1 MASQTVFNL
10 CTDVFASSGG
20 ASLHEGPEVNV
31 ISGTELPV
39 PQLVMLANVALNSEP
54 PPEEE
59 KQMAELKNV
68 GCCSYSDS
76 EDENVVHYSYD
87 ETAETM
93 DEATGIE
100 ENSVEKGAVERTV
113 ETAPTDLS
121 KKAPRGEAS
130 PKPKSGSIPEP
141 NSATKPTKKR
151 KKKPFYCKPCHFQAE
166 CEEEFV
172 QHIRV
177 HSAKKLIAEKS
188 GSGVSDEESNPPQ
201 QKSSENCT
209 KGVICC
215 ERCGY
220 NTNRYDH
227 YVAHLRHHKNEGDE
241 QRVFRCTICPYST
254 VSQYHWKKHLRN
266 HFPSKLFTCNQCS
279 YFSDRKN
286 NYIQHIRTHTGE
298 RPFQCVYCDYSS
310 SQKTHLT
317 RHLRTHSGERP
328 FKCDSCSYLAA
339 NQHEVTRHARQVHNG
354 PKPLSCPFC
363 QYKTADRSN
372 FKKHVELHVNPRQ
385 FLCPVCKYAA
395 SKKCNLQY
403 HIKSRHPGCSDIS
416 MDVSKVRLRV
426 KKADGEELK
435 SAAEPR
441 TRDRRKAELS
451 EDVES
456 SAGPI
461 NLSIK
466 KSGKM
471 NLDSEG
477 AKKSASEPLKEK
489 TSEKRAEKRASAR
502 NEGKETSNK
511 KLRVKEN
518 VLCAEKQ
525 DAKKEKEVKKA
536 DKVAKSAEKVSKGRA
551 KKEEKA
557 AKEKKE
563 MLTKHQDVS
572 DVEKRTDLEKRQE
585 KQKMEKETRAKEPKQ
600 KEQEEKTE
608 RKRQD
613 DGIIERAKKDKEH
626 KQREE
631 EEHKRTN
638 ERQEKERIEQEMR
651 ENVRMEKREKE
662 RVEKEIKEREKK
674 KEDERKEREKL
685 ERENKL
691 KEEER
696 RRRESERVEK
706 EKREKELKQ
715 REEEEWA
722 EKERLEKESNLQKNY
737 GKKRDLEN
745 VKGSKKV
752 PAKKATR
759 KQNCDVVE
767 SQTHEEAKPKKTKR
781 KIAETAPS
789 PRTKKAKHSK
799 VANSPQTSM
808 SAPEQVKESKANGR
822 QGRKSN
828 MAAVSVQVPSTLIG
842 TDEVAK
848 ALQRSP
854 EPEKMQSS
862 TAKGQLSTEKLSPTS
877 EDLNTTT
884 NLPEKPCLEVTGVKP
899 TAAQT
904 SADVDSGTDS
914 PTLDLSK
921 PPCSKPQEGEDDEGI
936 HSHDGGSDISDCA
949 SEVSYDSGLNGKLP
963 ETPTEELP
971 SPTQLLSHTC
981 VFCDR
986 TFPLEM
992 DYRRHLNRHL
1002 VNVYYLDAAT
1012 QGNKQT

>member
-1 MASQTVFNL
+1 MASQTAFSL
-10 CTDVFASSGG
+10 CMDVFVTSDG
-20 ASLHEGPEVNV
+20 ASLPEESEVNA
-31 ISGTELPV
+31 IPGSELPA
-39 PQLVMLANVALNSEP
+39 PQLVMLANVALHTDS

-68 GCCSYSDS
+68 GCCGYSDS
-76 EDENVVHYSYD
+76 EDENELLYSFEETTENVDD
-87 ETAETM
+87 ESSLGENS
-93 DEATGIE
+93 IE
-100 ENSVEKGAVERTV
+100 EDVGNV
-113 ETAPTDLS
+113 ETVPTDLS
-121 KKAPRGEAS
+121 KKSSSA
-130 PKPKSGSIPEP
+130 KSQFAAT
-141 NSATKPTKKR
+141 NSLIKPTKK
-151 KKKPFYCKPCHFQAE
+151 KKKPFFCKPCHFQAE

-177 HSAKKLIAEKS
+177 HSAKKLIAEKA
-188 GSGVSDEESNPPQ
+188 GGGNSDDESNQAQ
-201 QKSSENCT
+201 QKSAENCV

-241 QRVFRCTICPYST
+241 QQVFRCTICPYST

-266 HFPSKLFTCNQCS
+266 HFPSKLFTCDQCS

-317 RHLRTHSGERP
+317 RHMRTHSGERP

-354 PKPLSCPFC
+354 PKPLNCPFC

-426 KKADGEELK
+426 KKADGDDFK
-435 SAAEPR
+435 PPPEPR
-441 TRDRRKAELS
+441 MRMRQKADVS

-466 KSGKM
+466 KSGKV
-471 NLDSEG
+471 NLDGESG
-477 AKKSASEPLKEK
+477 KKPASEHVKEK
-489 TSEKRAEKRASAR
+489 LCEKRAEKRGAPR
-502 NEGKETSNK
+502 HEGKETNSK
-511 KLRVKEN
+511 KLKIKVPTPSTER
-518 VLCAEKQ
+518 Q
-525 DAKKEKEVKKA
+525 DGKKDREVKKSEKAAKSA
-536 DKVAKSAEKVSKGRA
+536 DKVAKSRV
-551 KKEEKA
+551 KKEEKKKTL
-557 AKEKKE
+557 AKIQGHSEE
-563 MLTKHQDVS
+563 
-572 DVEKRTDLEKRQE
+572 VERVDLEKRQQN
-585 KQKMEKETRAKEPKQ
+585 KRMEKKR
-600 KEQEEKTE
+600 EEEERRE
-608 RKRQD
+608 RKRQED
-613 DGIIERAKKDKEH
+613 QMLERAKKEKAQ
-626 KQREE
+626 KQMEE
-631 EEHKRTN
+631 EEKRRAKEQQEN
-638 ERQEKERIEQEMR
+638 ERLEQET
-651 ENVRMEKREKE
+651 REKE
-662 RVEKEIKEREKK
+662 QDERREKAKAEK
-674 KEDERKEREKL
+674 KMREKA
-685 ERENKL
+685 K
-691 KEEER
+691 KVEEER
-696 RRRESERVEK
+696 RERERVEREVKAKEMKQQKEEEERRESEKVER
-706 EKREKELKQ
+706 EMREKELKQ
-715 REEEEWA
+715 KEEEERI
-722 EKERLEKESNLQKNY
+722 EKERLENENNFQKTD
-737 GKKRDLEN
+737 GQKREVEN
-745 VKGSKKV
+745 GKGSKKAPV
-752 PAKKATR
+752 KKATK
-759 KQNCDVVE
+759 KQTGAVNCNGME
-767 SQTHEEAKPKKTKR
+767 SQDCEQAKPKMAKRKLAENVPSRQAEKTKR
-781 KIAETAPS
+781 RKVN
-789 PRTKKAKHSK
+789 
-799 VANSPQTSM
+799 VANNPRISM
-808 SAPEQVKESKANGR
+808 STPEQVKRPKGNGR
-822 QGRKSN
+822 QSRKTN
-828 MAAVSVQVPSTLIG
+828 IAAANLEVPSTHME
-842 TDEVAK
+842 TEN
-848 ALQRSP
+848 ALELSSDH
-854 EPEKMQSS
+854 KKVQSS
-862 TAKGQLSTEKLSPTS
+862 PDQISTEKLSHTS
-877 EDLNTTT
+877 EELSISKNQSGKLSRE
-884 NLPEKPCLEVTGVKP
+884 NEVTSVKAI
-899 TAAQT
+899 TEGKGTVAAQP
-904 SADVDSGTDS
+904 SSDIDSGTDS

-921 PPCSKPQEGEDDEGI
+921 PPCSKSQEGEDDEGI

-1012 QGNKQT
+1012 QGSK